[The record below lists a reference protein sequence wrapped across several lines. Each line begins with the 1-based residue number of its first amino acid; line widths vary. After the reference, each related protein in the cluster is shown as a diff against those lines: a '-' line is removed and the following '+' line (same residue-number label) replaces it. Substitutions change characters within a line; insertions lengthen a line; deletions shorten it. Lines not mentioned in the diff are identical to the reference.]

1 MRLPLRLACSNGSRF
16 NVRLAR
22 TAVALATALP
32 ACAGTSSRD
41 AGYASP
47 APTGALHDAG
57 PPGPDATSDAASG
70 APATDAQDAT
80 RGTLDPQASPGGN
93 FDLSIWEL
101 QEPVGSPGNPT
112 TIPPASLA
120 APNGYQDSYFH
131 TDSVDGAMTFWD
143 PENGVT
149 TANSNY
155 PRSELREMNPDGSS
169 ANWPVAGT
177 NTLSATVAVTQV
189 PDHVCIGQIHVGT
202 AIEAGLAASTKPL
215 LELYYYANGDVQL
228 GIENDPTGGQTTHTV
243 ANVPL
248 GTKFSYA
255 ITLSGA
261 GGIITLV
268 VDGQASTFTMP
279 AAFDGY
285 GEYFKAGDYDQSA
298 GTDGTVGATVK
309 FYALQVT
316 HQP

>member
-1 MRLPLRLACSNGSRF
+1 MRLRLRLAGSN
-16 NVRLAR
+16 VDAIAR
-22 TAVALATALP
+22 AVVALVGATTFP
-32 ACAGTSSRD
+32 GCAGGSSRD
-41 AGYASP
+41 AGH
-47 APTGALHDAG
+47 APSGMVGALYDAG
-57 PPGPDATSDAASG
+57 VSIVDAAVDAST
-70 APATDAQDAT
+70 AAAADAQDAA
-80 RGTLDPQASPGGN
+80 GGALDPQSSPGGN
-93 FDLSIWEL
+93 FDLSVWEL

-112 TIPPASLA
+112 TIPPASLGG
-120 APNGYQDSYFH
+120 PNGYQDSYFH
-131 TDSVDGAMTFWD
+131 TDAVDGAMTFWD

-149 TANSNY
+149 TANSSY

-177 NTLSATVAVTQV
+177 NTLAATVAVTQV
-189 PDHVCIGQIHVGT
+189 PDHVCVGQIHVGT
-202 AIEAGLAASTKPL
+202 ALEAGLAASTKPL
-215 LELYYYANGDVQL
+215 LELYYYANGDIQL
-228 GIENDPTGGQTTHTV
+228 GVEDDPTGGQTAHTV

-261 GGIITLV
+261 GVITLV

-285 GEYFKAGDYDQSA
+285 GEYFKAGDYDQSTGSDA
-298 GTDGTVGATVK
+298 TVGATVK